1 MLPLLVTDR
10 YIFAELLGQGGMGRV
25 WKARDKML
33 QRDVAIKE
41 IVPPPGLTEEARQEL
56 RVRSLRE
63 ARAIARLDHVNA
75 VRVFDVLLGGGGDPW
90 IVMEYVPSRSLD
102 EQLAT
107 DGPIPPARAAEI
119 GLGVLGALRAAHRAG
134 IMHRDVKPANIL
146 LGTDGRIVLTD
157 FGLATATE
165 DTNLTLTG
173 IVLGSP
179 AYVSPERA
187 MTGTVGPEGDLWSLG
202 ATLFAAVEGQSPYA
216 RPSSLMSLTALA
228 TEPPPV
234 ARHAGPLAPVLAG
247 LLRKDPAERMDA
259 DTVEK
264 LLRQVASGAVPA
276 VATAPGTLALTAA
289 TVEVPTTLPTTT
301 RPTGATSTDGAAR
314 VELRYVDPPLPTT
327 RYPTPPAGT
336 PYPGS
341 AGTSRPAPASEPTPA
356 GSAATGLA
364 ATGPTPAGP
373 AGGTGRE
380 VPSRRLRPA
389 WLVGAVTVLLLVL
402 GIGIGIP
409 LATRQPEDDA
419 GLWAES
425 PSGAPEPAPTDPP
438 GAGPNGGAPA
448 QLSWSTYRDASGFSL
463 PAPKEWQIVRR
474 NGRVEFREPDGDRVL
489 VVSRTNTPR
498 TDPVAEVTAQ
508 EKTLPSDGTYR
519 DYRRIRIVAVNYQL
533 SAADWEW
540 QHTNGSDQVVHVRQR
555 TFVTGKQ
562 QGYTIVWST
571 PESSWSTS
579 EGAFRKVVDGF
590 RPAAG
595 VDGGPGDSS
604 APPTTAPADPPPVK
618 PSNSPRVSGYQLVGV
633 ASNRCLDVANPD
645 SVDPVWL
652 RLWDCGDG
660 RARNQ
665 RWTFQSD
672 GSIRLGG
679 RCMDVLAASASN
691 GATIQLTTC
700 NNTPAQKFTL
710 NSQRQLVNAHSG
722 MCLDALDEGSAN
734 GTPIQQWTCNNG
746 ALHQKWTRR

>member
-1 MLPLLVTDR
+1 
-10 YIFAELLGQGGMGRV
+10 MGRV

-41 IVPPPGLTEEARQEL
+41 IVPPPGLTDQARQEL

-234 ARHAGPLAPVLAG
+234 ARHAGPLAPVLEG

-276 VATAPGTLALTAA
+276 AATAPGTLALTAA
-289 TVEVPTTLPTTT
+289 TVEVPTALPAVT
-301 RPTGATSTDGAAR
+301 RPTGASLA
-314 VELRYVDPPLPTT
+314 PT
-327 RYPTPPAGT
+327 GL
-336 PYPGS
+336 
-341 AGTSRPAPASEPTPA
+341 APASL
-356 GSAATGLA
+356 ATA
-364 ATGPTPAGP
+364 GPTPTGP
-373 AGGTGRE
+373 ADGTGRD

-389 WLVGAVTVLLLVL
+389 WLVGAMTVLLLVL

-409 LATRQPEDDA
+409 LATRQSDDDA

-425 PSGAPEPAPTDPP
+425 PSGAADPTPTDAP
-438 GAGPNGGAPA
+438 GAGSGGAPA

-474 NGRVEFREPDGDRVL
+474 DGRVEFREPDGDRVL
-489 VVSRTNTPR
+489 VVSRTTTPR

-571 PESSWSTS
+571 PESSWSVS

-595 VDGGPGDSS
+595 VDGGPAGSS
-604 APPTTAPADPPPVK
+604 APPTTLPAHPPSVK

-645 SVDPVWL
+645 SPDPVRL

-672 GSIRLGG
+672 GSIQLGG

-710 NSQRQLVNAHSG
+710 NGQRQLVNVQNG

-734 GTPIQQWTCNNG
+734 GTPIQQWACNNG